1 MNDII
6 RISKTIKNEPKEHFG
21 FLSKFLGT
29 LCDTLLEVLSTD
41 KDKIRVGE
49 LAIVRSQGCKGNMP
63 AQGTFRAGQN
73 F

>member
-29 LCDTLLEVLSTD
+29 LCATLLEVLSTD
-41 KDKIRVGE
+41 KDKIRAGE
-49 LAIVRSQGCKGNMP
+49 LAIARCQGCKGNIP
-63 AQGTFRAGQN
+63 ARGTFRGGQN